1 MAEWSKALVLGT
13 SLFGGVGSNPTS
25 VTILHRSGGL
35 AQSVEC
41 VVRNDEA
48 PGSKPGFS
56 IVFAMRTGGDSGNR
70 RGDCASYQC
79 LHSLVVRTPL
89 CGSGNPGS
97 NPGAGI
103 YLCTVGLV
111 GYDAC
116 FTRRRSRVR
125 TSDCVL
131 TSIGRVA
138 QMVEHGSN
146 KPRVV
151 GSSPTVTTSFPTN
164 GRMV

>member
-13 SLFGGVGSNPTS
+13 SNFGCAGSNPAP
-25 VTILHRSGGL
+25 VILFLLCGGL

-56 IVFAMRTGGDSGNR
+56 IVFAMRTGSESGNR
-70 RGDCASYQC
+70 REDCASYQC

-103 YLCTVGLV
+103 
-111 GYDAC
+111 
-116 FTRRRSRVR
+116 
-125 TSDCVL
+125 
-131 TSIGRVA
+131 
-138 QMVEHGSN
+138 
-146 KPRVV
+146 
-151 GSSPTVTTSFPTN
+151 
-164 GRMV
+164 

>member
-1 MAEWSKALVLGT
+1 MPVACPPAPRVPAE
-13 SLFGGVGSNPTS
+13 FFQ
-25 VTILHRSGGL
+25 RDGGL

-56 IVFAMRTGGDSGNR
+56 IVFAMRTGSESGNR

-151 GSSPTVTTSFPTN
+151 GSSPTVTTFCDPISQCADWIGTRLP
-164 GRMV
+164 GMQ